1 MNSLQ
6 KGSMSVFMWGCLFFL
21 TLGVYG
27 RAFGQTIPIN
37 GADSGRTFD
46 GVGGVSG
53 GCATSNLLRDY
64 PEPQRDQI
72 LDYLFKPDFG
82 ANLSAL
88 YVEVGGDC
96 STNGTEPSHM
106 HTRADTNFQ
115 RGYEWFMINEA
126 KKRNPD
132 LKLNGCAWG
141 CPGWIGNGNF
151 WSQDMCDYYAVWI
164 KGLKSKWGYDMNAI
178 GCRNESGVNIPFVE
192 MFRTTLNNDGLT
204 NVKIHA
210 FDNYTA
216 DKYDFTSQFATN
228 AALNSAVD
236 IIGAHTTWK
245 AQTVNGVLAPASAKN
260 SGKPIYDTEE
270 HATMDGIEGATNI
283 VNACNENYID
293 NRITQVVFWFLVG
306 SLPPVVYLSGYGSY
320 PALMDADH
328 PWCGYYDI
336 KMGLWGFAHYGQ
348 FTKPGWQFLNSAC
361 GNFSGGGTHVALKS
375 PNDSDFS
382 IIIETK
388 GVTASQTA
396 TFAISGGLPTNKTL
410 CVWRTNSTTQ
420 FVRQSD
426 ITPANGTFSL
436 SIDGNSIYTI
446 STTTGQQKGTFATPV
461 PASKSF
467 PFPYYENYDHY
478 SDPEAFGYLPH
489 YQADIC
495 GVWEITDR
503 PDGTGKCLRQ
513 IVTTKASSWAPE
525 WMPYSLI
532 GDDTWTDYD
541 VSIDVYFDDGGWA
554 SVMGRV
560 PTTGGGYG
568 SYPKG
573 YYLRLAST
581 GAWACLAAMN
591 TNAAGTSLAAGTVA
605 LTANQWN
612 NLKLRFSGTTITG
625 FINNAQV
632 FSVTN
637 TLYNAGAVGFGTGD
651 LGNVRNS
658 ALFDNLIV
666 NTVGAAT
673 PQPTAFP
680 QDATP
685 IYGASTGITAPSA
698 RPQARM
704 TPGARSFKAVGNR
717 LAVPK
722 EFFGKNIAADVYD
735 LQGKLLKRMQ
745 GTFPAIISLNAYGI
759 ANEVHIIKLKI
770 TD

>member
-1 MNSLQ
+1 MNNLQSGLRRVLKCGILSLL
-6 KGSMSVFMWGCLFFL
+6 V
-21 TLGVYG
+21 LGAGG
-27 RAFGQTIPIN
+27 RTFCQTIPVN

-46 GVGGVSG
+46 GVGAVSG
-53 GCATSNLLRDY
+53 GCATSNILRDN
-64 PEPQRDQI
+64 PEPQRSQI

-88 YVEVGGDC
+88 YVEVGGDAT
-96 STNGTEPSHM
+96 TNGTEPSHM
-106 HTRADTNFQ
+106 HSRADTNFQ
-115 RGYEWFMINEA
+115 RGYEWWIINEA
-126 KKRNPD
+126 KKRNPGITLD
-132 LKLNGCAWG
+132 GCAWG

-151 WSQDMCDYYAVWI
+151 WSQDMCDYYAIWI
-164 KGLKSKWGYDMNAI
+164 KGLKSKWGYDMDAI
-178 GCRNESGVNIPFVE
+178 GCRNESGVNTSFVK

-204 NVKIHA
+204 KVKIHA
-210 FDNYTA
+210 FDNWQA
-216 DKYDFTSQFATN
+216 DKYDFVSQFATD

-245 AQTVNGVLAPASAKN
+245 AQTTGGVMAPAAAKN

-270 HATMDGIEGATNI
+270 HAVMDGIAGATNI
-283 VNACNENYID
+283 VNAVNENYID
-293 NRITQVVFWFLVG
+293 NRVTKVVFWFLIG
-306 SLPPVVYLSGYGSY
+306 SLPPVVYLNMYGSY
-320 PALMDADH
+320 PALMDADQ

-348 FTKPGWQFLNSAC
+348 FTKAGWKFLNSAC

-396 TFAISGGLPTNKTL
+396 SFAISGGLPANKTL
-410 CVWRTNSTTQ
+410 CVWRTNATAQ
-420 FVRQSD
+420 FIRQSD
-426 ITPANGTFSL
+426 ITPTNGTFSL

-446 STTTGQQKGTFATPV
+446 STTTGQQKGAFATAV
-461 PASKSF
+461 PASKPF

-478 SDPEAFGYLPH
+478 SDPKAFGYLPH

-495 GVWEITDR
+495 GVFEITDR
-503 PDGTGKCLRQ
+503 PDKTGKCLRQ
-513 IVTTKASSWAPE
+513 VVTTKASSWTPE

-532 GDDTWTDYD
+532 GDASWTNYD
-541 VSIDVYFDDGGWA
+541 VSVDVYFDNGGSA

-560 PTTGGGYG
+560 PTTGGGLAAD
-568 SYPKG
+568 PKG
-573 YYLRLAST
+573 YYVRLAST
-581 GAWACLAAMN
+581 GAWACYAAMN
-591 TNAAGTSLAAGTVA
+591 TNAAGTSLATGTVTV
-605 LTANQWN
+605 TANQWN

-632 FSVTN
+632 FTK
-637 TLYNAGAVGFGTGD
+637 TDALYKSGAVGFGTGD
-651 LGNVRNS
+651 LGSVRNS

-685 IYGASTGITAPSA
+685 IYAPSTGVIAQPA
-698 RPQARM
+698 QAYM
-704 TPGARSFKAVGNR
+704 MPDAASFKMFGNR
-717 LAVPK
+717 LITPK
-722 EFFGKNIAADVYD
+722 NFSGKNITVDIYD
-735 LQGKLLKRMQ
+735 LKGRLVKKILGKYPANSLLN
-745 GTFPAIISLNAYGI
+745 TFGMG
-759 ANEVHIIKLKI
+759 NEVHIAKLKA
-770 TD
+770 TY

>member
-1 MNSLQ
+1 MGVSK
-6 KGSMSVFMWGCLFFL
+6 KGLKTVL
-21 TLGVYG
+21 TLGTLSFLALGAVG
-27 RAFGQTIPIN
+27 GAFGQAIPIN

-46 GVGGVSG
+46 GIGAVSG

-64 PEPQRDQI
+64 PEPQRSQI

-82 ANLSAL
+82 AAISAL

-132 LKLNGCAWG
+132 LKLNSCAWG

-164 KGLKSKWGYDMNAI
+164 KGLKSKWGYDVDAI

-204 NVKIHA
+204 KVKIHA

-228 AALNSAVD
+228 EALNSAVD

-245 AQTVNGVLAPASAKN
+245 AQTVNGVLAPAAAKN

-270 HATMDGIEGATNI
+270 HAAMDGIAGATNI

-306 SLPPVVYLSGYGSY
+306 SLPPVVYLSGYGAY

-348 FTKPGWQFLNSAC
+348 FTKPGWKFLNSAC

-388 GVTASQTA
+388 NVTASQTA
-396 TFAISGGLPTNKTL
+396 TFAISGGFPTNKTL
-410 CVWRTNSTTQ
+410 CVWRTNSTAQ
-420 FVRQSD
+420 FVKQSD

-436 SIDGNSIYTI
+436 SIDGNSIYSI
-446 STTTGQQKGTFATPV
+446 STTTGQQKGAFTTAV
-461 PASKSF
+461 PASKAF

-478 SDPEAFGYLPH
+478 SDPKAFGYLPH
-489 YQADIC
+489 YQADIT

-532 GDDTWTDYD
+532 GDDTWTNYD
-541 VSIDVYFDDGGWA
+541 VSVDVYFDGGGWA

-573 YYLRLAST
+573 YYLRLASS
-581 GAWACLAAMN
+581 GAWAFLAAMN
-591 TNAAGTSLAAGTVA
+591 TNAAGTSLATGTVS

-625 FINNAQV
+625 FINNVQA
-632 FSVTN
+632 FNITN
-637 TLYNAGAVGFGTGD
+637 TLYSAGTVGFGTGD

-666 NTVGAAT
+666 NTVNGAT
-673 PQPTAFP
+673 PQPTVFD
-680 QDATP
+680 QDANP
-685 IYGASTGITAPSA
+685 IYGSTSVVTAQPVKVSKMPA
-698 RPQARM
+698 A
-704 TPGARSFKAVGNR
+704 ASFKAAGNR
-717 LAVPK
+717 LVIPK
-722 EFFGKNIAADVYD
+722 EFDGKNIAADVYD
-735 LQGKLLKRMQ
+735 LKGKRVARIRGK
-745 GTFPAIISLNAYGI
+745 FPAMTAKVCGGAS
-759 ANEVHIIKLKI
+759 EVHIVKMKA